1 MEEISNNNQSTDKYK
16 KLKDPL
22 ALLLGVTIFLSINNL
37 IYNVLFIV
45 LGSAAELKGYSVQE
59 IGLLGSVYLA
69 GQVIA
74 NFSSVLWVRRLNWKV
89 VIGYSTAISV
99 LSLCLASFANYTLFL
114 VLLGITGLAS
124 GAALA
129 CVMCCIS
136 GMKNPARAYSLGL
149 ILQML
154 IAGVVT
160 YVLQV
165 YITPD
170 FGYSGLLYSIAG
182 VFALTLLF
190 VKTIPSTDARG
201 IKANDE
207 INTGT
212 KKKAPVSLGAI
223 FALFGIAFYFM
234 SQTGIWGFLERIGNS
249 KNMDGEFIGITL
261 GVVLILCSV
270 GAAIAM
276 KVGNRIGIISPMF
289 IGILFSTFALLL
301 WYISDD
307 KWVYSIAALIFAS
320 VWNFCL
326 PYQLL
331 AVTQTDTD
339 GRYAAMIPAFQSVGG
354 AMGPAMVGVLV
365 FNDNYNYV
373 YLMAFAT
380 TVISFLIFWF
390 VVRQHKA
397 SVKKASELSSIKK
410 SEFLST
416 NV

>member
-1 MEEISNNNQSTDKYK
+1 MEEISHQKQNSNKYK

-22 ALLLGVTIFLSINNL
+22 AMLLGVTIFLSINNL

-45 LGSAAELKGYSVQE
+45 LGSAAELKGYSVQQ

-69 GQVIA
+69 GQVVA
-74 NFSSVLWVRRLNWKV
+74 NFSSVLWVRRLNWKH
-89 VIGYSTAISV
+89 VIGYATAISV
-99 LSLCLASFANYTLFL
+99 ISLCLAAFANYLMFL
-114 VLLGITGLAS
+114 ILLAITGLAS

-154 IAGVVT
+154 IAGAVT

-190 VKTIPSTDARG
+190 VKTIPSTDTRG
-201 IKANDE
+201 QQASAE
-207 INTGT
+207 LNTST
-212 KKKAPVSLGAI
+212 KKQAPVSLGAI

-234 SQTGIWGFLERIGNS
+234 SQTGIWGFLERIGDS

-261 GVVLILCSV
+261 GVVLILCSL

-276 KVGNRIGIISPMF
+276 KVGNRLGIISPMF
-289 IGILFSTFALLL
+289 IGILLTTLSLFL
-301 WYISDD
+301 WYVSDD
-307 KWVYSIAALIFAS
+307 KWVYSFAALIFAS

-354 AMGPAMVGVLV
+354 ALGPVMVGVLV
-365 FNDNYNYV
+365 FNNNYNYV

-380 TVISFLIFWF
+380 TVISFIIFWL
-390 VVRQHKA
+390 VVRHHKA
-397 SVKKASELSSIKK
+397 SAKKVSELAKVKK
-410 SEFLST
+410 SELLST